1 MTEAELSDYL
11 KHFFPQE
18 NSRCEWKEYKNLKN
32 SLLGNEKDDV
42 ISYVSAI
49 ANMNGGSLVLGVMD
63 KTLEIVGIN
72 PFNYTAQSATL
83 TIREHCTNIST
94 EGLSIDEHITSD
106 TGKRVWIINIPK
118 HMPKLPVY
126 AHRKAWQ
133 RIEDSLVELT
143 PERRDAI
150 LSEIELPFDWSAG
163 VVEEATLED
172 LNPEAISKA
181 RIEFKKRYP
190 LKANDVDIWD
200 DLTFLNKA
208 HFTIKGRITRT
219 ALIILGNE
227 EAAHLL
233 NPAVCQIRWSLK
245 NNQNE
250 NIDYEIFNIPMLL
263 AVDQVRAKIRN
274 VKYRYVRNDTLFP
287 EEMLRYDIF
296 TIREPLNNCIAHQD
310 YSKGARIEVVE
321 IDNEKLIFRNYGQ
334 FIPDS
339 IESVVSSDCP
349 ESIYRNPFL
358 VQAMRNVNMVETE
371 GGGIK
376 KLFEK
381 QRQRMFPM
389 PEYDLTNGMV
399 RVEVI
404 GKVINEA
411 FAQILTKN
419 PSLSLHDIMLLDK
432 VQKHH
437 PICDEEIKWL
447 RKRSL
452 IEGRKPN
459 FYLSATTV
467 EPLDTANLKQQY
479 IQNSSFDDNYFRDLI
494 VKYMTKFKHA
504 NREAIE
510 GLLYDKLSSV
520 LKEQQKKD
528 KITNLLSSLKRKGVI
543 YYDKDIRQWGLV
555 KRKK

>member
-1 MTEAELSDYL
+1 MTEAELCNYL
-11 KHFFPQE
+11 RQFFPQE

-42 ISYVSAI
+42 ISYISAI

-63 KTLEIVGIN
+63 KTLEIVGLN
-72 PFNYTAQSATL
+72 PHNYTAQSATL
-83 TIREHCTNIST
+83 TIRDHCTNIST
-94 EGLSIDEHITSD
+94 EGLSIDEYITSD
-106 TGKRVWIINIPK
+106 TDKRVWIINIPK

-133 RIEDSLVELT
+133 RIEDSLVEIT
-143 PERRDAI
+143 PERRNAI
-150 LSEIELPFDWSAG
+150 LSEIEQPYDWSAG
-163 VVEEATLED
+163 VIEEATLED
-172 LNPEAISKA
+172 LNPEALAKA

-190 LKANDVDIWD
+190 LKANDVDMWD

-208 HFTIKGRITRT
+208 HFTIKGKITRT

-245 NNQNE
+245 NSRNE
-250 NIDYEIFNIPMLL
+250 NVDYEIFNIPMLL

-274 VKYRYVRNDTLFP
+274 IKYRYVRNDTLFP

-321 IDNEKLIFRNYGQ
+321 IDDEKLIFRNHGQ

-339 IESVVSSDCP
+339 IESVVCDDCP

-389 PEYDLTNGMV
+389 PEYDLTKGMV

-404 GKVINEA
+404 GKVINET
-411 FAQILTKN
+411 FAQILTDN
-419 PSLSLHDIMLLDK
+419 PSLSLNDIMLLDK

-437 PICDEEIKWL
+437 TISDEEIKWL
-447 RKRSL
+447 RKRNL

-459 FYLSATTV
+459 FYLSAATV
-467 EPLDTANLKQQY
+467 EPLETTTLKQQY

-494 VKYMTKFKHA
+494 VKYIAKFKHA

-510 GLLYDKLSSV
+510 GLLFDKLSSV

-528 KITNLLSSLKRKGVI
+528 KITNLLSSLKRKGLI
-543 YYDKDIRQWGLV
+543 YYDKDNRHWVLV
-555 KRKK
+555 KKQK